1 VRPSGIVLIL
11 PYKVECSRQ
20 GKKLAFD
27 FLKRALVGA
36 GVSAVGGM
44 RVLRG
49 PRSRWLR
56 SAPLRRRSSE
66 PPTILSPTSQ
76 WAHRSGSRQHVTGSS
91 ASSGSTPQRQ
101 PPPSASRCVQRARP
115 PAFVA
120 PGYQNV
126 TLTFASH
133 SSTIQITLHETLP
146 STPAE
151 SSATPS
157 FTFAQHLR
165 NSNRSLL
172 QQARMPFAG
181 LITHEGFHEP
191 MRWMS
196 KIPHRDVGNVVAIFR
211 RPLQRLLSARAY
223 LRKHPRHCCGL
234 DWGLWPRRREQAR
247 AAASAREFALLP
259 GMRGCQA
266 KMLLGVRM

>member
-1 VRPSGIVLIL
+1 MVAIGAAP
-11 PYKVECSRQ
+11 E
-20 GKKLAFD
+20 
-27 FLKRALVGA
+27 ALVRA
-36 GVSAVGGM
+36 ADDTFTNLTVGT
-44 RVLRG
+44 
-49 PRSRWLR
+49 
-56 SAPLRRRSSE
+56 PLWQ
-66 PPTILSPTSQ
+66 PTACHRLERIFWVHSPK
-76 WAHRSGSRQHVTGSS
+76 A
-91 ASSGSTPQRQ
+91 ASSFSITVCATSS
-101 PPPSASRCVQRARP
+101 PSCVCCTRLSER
-115 PAFVA
+115 
-120 PGYQNV
+120 

>member
-1 VRPSGIVLIL
+1 MRPSGIVLIL

-36 GVSAVGGM
+36 GGSAVGGM

-126 TLTFASH
+126 HL
-133 SSTIQITLHETLP
+133 LLP
-146 STPAE
+146 PTRPQSR
-151 SSATPS
+151 SR
-157 FTFAQHLR
+157 FTKPCRRLLPNHQQLR
-165 NSNRSLL
+165 LS
-172 QQARMPFAG
+172 
-181 LITHEGFHEP
+181 
-191 MRWMS
+191 
-196 KIPHRDVGNVVAIFR
+196 
-211 RPLQRLLSARAY
+211 RLLSISETAIV
-223 LRKHPRHCCGL
+223 HCCS
-234 DWGLWPRRREQAR
+234 R
-247 AAASAREFALLP
+247 P
-259 GMRGCQA
+259 GCRSP
-266 KMLLGVRM
+266 V

>member
-1 VRPSGIVLIL
+1 MRPSGIVLIL

-36 GVSAVGGM
+36 GGSAVGGM

-115 PAFVA
+115 VA

-126 TLTFASH
+126 TLTFANRAAVKLPERFYPLWA
-133 SSTIQITLHETLP
+133 ST
-146 STPAE
+146 
-151 SSATPS
+151 ATSP
-157 FTFAQHLR
+157 
-165 NSNRSLL
+165 
-172 QQARMPFAG
+172 P
-181 LITHEGFHEP
+181 I
-191 MRWMS
+191 
-196 KIPHRDVGNVVAIFR
+196 
-211 RPLQRLLSARAY
+211 SARA
-223 LRKHPRHCCGL
+223 RATMRARPR
-234 DWGLWPRRREQAR
+234 
-247 AAASAREFALLP
+247 
-259 GMRGCQA
+259 
-266 KMLLGVRM
+266 